1 MERRRGTREMRIV
14 HVRSD
19 WPASMDDSGLRRDEE
34 WTAWDDVDP
43 AASAPPLGSRFRGN
57 DEEDRGHDVEDR
69 GNDVD
74 GVMGGTKFGMLR
86 LTFGRLA
93 ERSNACEVSMPSEW
107 TGVVNS
113 NNGDQEV

>member
-1 MERRRGTREMRIV
+1 MERRRGIREMRIV

-43 AASAPPLGSRFRGN
+43 TASAPPLGSRFRGN
-57 DEEDRGHDVEDR
+57 DVEDR
-69 GNDVD
+69 GSDVD
-74 GVMGGTKFGMLR
+74 ERWDGVVGATKFGMLR

>member
-19 WPASMDDSGLRRDEE
+19 GIVTGL
-34 WTAWDDVDP
+34 
-43 AASAPPLGSRFRGN
+43 N
-57 DEEDRGHDVEDR
+57 EDGERVAEP
-69 GNDVD
+69 
-74 GVMGGTKFGMLR
+74 KFGMLR